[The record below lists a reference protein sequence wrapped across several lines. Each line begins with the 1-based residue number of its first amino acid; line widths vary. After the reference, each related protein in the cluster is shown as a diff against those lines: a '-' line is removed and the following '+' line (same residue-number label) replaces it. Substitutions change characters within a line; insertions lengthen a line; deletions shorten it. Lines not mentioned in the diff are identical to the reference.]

1 MKGWKLLGRR
11 MHSRREWEPRLPV
24 QTLLGAALI
33 SMALAAEPAHA
44 VRLSAT
50 AVQAQLEAA
59 AVSPEAQQMVR
70 LALEGGDA
78 QGRPFAVVDKKEAR
92 LLVFRADGR
101 LAGAAPALLG
111 LARGDTLDPN
121 VGQMVNTGIPPALRT
136 TPSGRYDSQPGPNL
150 KGETVIW
157 VDYDAAFA
165 IHRLR
170 PAPASERRAER
181 LASPSPDDNR
191 ISLGCVIVTGEFFDH
206 VVRPVLGAGPGV
218 VYVLPEP
225 LPPAEPPVALNA
237 DPASGDRPVQGARPV
252 LRQDTGRL

>member
-1 MKGWKLLGRR
+1 MKGLKLLGRR
-11 MHSRREWEPRLPV
+11 AVTRRVSGPGWTLKRPLRSLQSP
-24 QTLLGAALI
+24 QLLLGAALI

-44 VRLSAT
+44 ARLSAT
-50 AVQAQLEAA
+50 AVQAQMDAA
-59 AVSPEAQQMVR
+59 ALSPQAQQMVR
-70 LALEGGDA
+70 VALDGGDA

-101 LAGAAPALLG
+101 LAGASPALLG

-121 VGQMVNTGIPPALRT
+121 VGQMVATGIPPALRT
-136 TPSGRYDSQPGPNL
+136 TPSGRYDSQPGRNL
-150 KGETVIW
+150 KGELVIW

-170 PAPASERRAER
+170 PSPASERRAER

-191 ISLGCVIVTGEFFDH
+191 ISLGCVIVTGEFFDQ
-206 VVRPVLGAGPGV
+206 VVRPVLGEGPGV

-225 LPPAEPPVALNA
+225 PPQDDPPMTLSAA
-237 DPASGDRPVQGARPV
+237 PAQRLV
-252 LRQDTGRL
+252 TGRL